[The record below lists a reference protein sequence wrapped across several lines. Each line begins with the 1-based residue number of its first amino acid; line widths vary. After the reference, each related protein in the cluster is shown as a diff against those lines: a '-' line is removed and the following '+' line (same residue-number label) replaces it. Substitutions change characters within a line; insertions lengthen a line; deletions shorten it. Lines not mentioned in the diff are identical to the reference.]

1 MSRISVRVFPGRS
14 GVGEG
19 ATMLDVPMIQTRG
32 FRNTASGDGFEVR
45 IRSPY
50 YRGVWTNLID
60 GASVTVDGEEFAA
73 DAVRWRI
80 EDTDYTLGELR
91 GSTGA
96 RWPVDGPAVLSVP
109 RAAPLAIGFHEV
121 AVALRIRMSYIPEE
135 LQPTTWSER
144 RRLVI
149 TR

>member
-1 MSRISVRVFPGRS
+1 
-14 GVGEG
+14 
-19 ATMLDVPMIQTRG
+19 MLEVPMIQTRG
-32 FRNTASGDGFEVR
+32 FRNRTPGGGFQVR

-73 DAVRWRI
+73 DTLRWNI
-80 EDTDYTLGELR
+80 HGNDYSFEELQESTD
-91 GSTGA
+91 S
-96 RWPVDGPAVLSVP
+96 RWPVDVPAVLSVP
-109 RAAPLAIGFHEV
+109 RDEPLSIGFHDVSVE
-121 AVALRIRMSYIPEE
+121 LRLRMSYIPEE
-135 LQPTTWSER
+135 LQPTLWSES

>member
-1 MSRISVRVFPGRS
+1 
-14 GVGEG
+14 
-19 ATMLDVPMIQTRG
+19 MLEVPMIQTRG
-32 FRNTASGDGFEVR
+32 FRNRGPGAGFEVR

-73 DAVRWRI
+73 DALRWQI
-80 EDTDYTLGELR
+80 AGHDYSSAELQESTD
-91 GSTGA
+91 A
-96 RWPVDGPAVLSVP
+96 RWPVDVAAILAVP
-109 RAAPLAIGFHEV
+109 RDEPLSIGFHDVSVE
-121 AVALRIRMSYIPEE
+121 LRLRMSYIPEE
-135 LQPTTWSER
+135 LQPTVWSES